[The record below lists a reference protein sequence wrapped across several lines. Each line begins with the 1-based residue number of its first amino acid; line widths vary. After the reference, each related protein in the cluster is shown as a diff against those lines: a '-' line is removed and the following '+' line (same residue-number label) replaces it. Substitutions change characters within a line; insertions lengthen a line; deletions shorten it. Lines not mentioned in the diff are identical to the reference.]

1 MNPNSEEWTQ
11 RARPA
16 ANGERRSR
24 RILITFTP
32 TMATRLL
39 HLAREDGYSVSY
51 EVEHI
56 VSAEWERRQKD
67 KENG

>member
-1 MNPNSEEWTQ
+1 MENNAEEWTQ

-16 ANGERRSR
+16 KNGERRSR

-32 TMATRLL
+32 TLATRLL
-39 HLAREDGYSVSY
+39 HMAREDGYSVSY

-56 VSAEWERRQKD
+56 VEAEWERRQKD
-67 KENG
+67 NQNG